1 MSNQQQITVHPLMI
15 AVALLVLSMPA
26 VLGDDLREVELP
38 GPPKAGPGRIPHHHS
53 NATLDQIT
61 QLAPRNPFGSAS
73 FQICTWIE
81 SRQGALVL
89 PPLGF
94 SVGSRGT
101 VLIPPSEV
109 VLANWQKTLPDGFLG
124 HSLRN
129 LATIPID
136 GVNPLLWQSG
146 RQEEARRQL
155 AKAIER
161 ADRATASILLR
172 RADLVEDVNPEILEW
187 IRSAPSITS
196 PWHRT
201 DHLHDFEAPQLLDHQ
216 VKAQLPMAQ
225 LETRPDTGSF
235 SAYAYRQGLT
245 TRRSPVADFHPLQR
259 DDLVLLASGNR
270 VLAID
275 TKNSLDVKWTWSLHP
290 ELKPNRFPP
299 LIGISQVPI
308 SSGDRCVFLLRT
320 GRHFQRP
327 ATNIIIEDGPWKD
340 FGWLEAVVLELS
352 TPDQAPVSAWSP
364 PIAQEGF
371 TVAPAPHID
380 GDRLWL
386 VATRGWS
393 ELETWAFAFDIKN
406 QRELWRRKLAVR
418 PPVAHSLNDLRGKV
432 SDASIARRADDLV
445 ISRSGGAIEL
455 LSAST
460 GEHRAT
466 IHQPHWHFSDLP
478 THSGVHL
485 GSSHFQGY
493 PQIRRRAHSSIEV
506 PSDRSH
512 PWLLLPADGKMLLA
526 VDIQSWSIKWSY
538 AASRETSLLGIV
550 DGTAWLLDS
559 GIEQEDHRITLVG
572 LDAQYGSV
580 RQGPWQIELA
590 ARVTESDSNEDEKA
604 AITPLLRG
612 LPRLFK
618 DSLWV
623 PTLVGIETFSLVDGS
638 STGVTDWPQGTKG
651 GTPLPLQDGR
661 LLLLRRGDI
670 AAKTVSA
677 LELLMA
683 DQAPGK
689 EH

>member
-1 MSNQQQITVHPLMI
+1 MSTKQKLSTHP
-15 AVALLVLSMPA
+15 V
-26 VLGDDLREVELP
+26 VLGFLWTVTLVPLLLAADVREVELP
-38 GPPKAGPGRIPHHHS
+38 GPPVAGPGRIPHHHHQL
-53 NATLDQIT
+53 TLEQIA
-61 QLAPRNPFGSAS
+61 QQAARNPFGSTSAIFS
-73 FQICTWIE
+73 QWIE
-81 SRQGALVL
+81 KRHGALVL
-89 PPLGF
+89 PPYGLRI
-94 SVGSRGT
+94 GSRGT
-101 VLIPPSEV
+101 ILVPPAEVL
-109 VLANWQKTLPDGFLG
+109 LAQWSKSLPENFLDLYLQK
-124 HSLRN
+124 
-129 LATIPID
+129 LAPIPID

-155 AKAIER
+155 AEAIER

-187 IRSAPSITS
+187 IRSDPSITS
-196 PWHRT
+196 PWQQT

-225 LETRPDTGSF
+225 LETRPDKGSF
-235 SAYAYRQGLT
+235 SAYAYRHGLT
-245 TRRSPVADFHPLQR
+245 TRRSPIADFHPLQR
-259 DDLVLLASGNR
+259 DDFVLLASGNR

-418 PPVAHSLNDLRGKV
+418 PPVAHSLNDLRDKV
-432 SDASIARRADDLV
+432 CDASIARRDDDLV

-466 IHQPHWHFSDLP
+466 IHQPLWHFSDLP
-478 THSGVHL
+478 TFSGVRF

-493 PQIRRRAHSSIEV
+493 PQIRKRAHSSIEV

-526 VDIQSWSIKWSY
+526 INIQSWSIKWSY

-623 PTLVGIETFSLVDGS
+623 PTLVGIETFSLIDGS
-638 STGVTDWPQGTKG
+638 STGVTGWPQGTTG